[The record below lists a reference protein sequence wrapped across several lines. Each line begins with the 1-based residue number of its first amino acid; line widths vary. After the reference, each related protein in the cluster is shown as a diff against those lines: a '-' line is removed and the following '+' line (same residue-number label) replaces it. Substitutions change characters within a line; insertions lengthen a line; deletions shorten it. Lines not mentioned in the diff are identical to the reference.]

1 MQQQYARFKFM
12 TISEYTM
19 KVMCDD
25 VATIFVD
32 GEEKQVAGTQGWDQ
46 LATLQIPSST
56 RAIGVQC
63 KDVGGGYGIMVGVQ
77 DAAGEDVVV
86 SDTSWKCTESN
97 VAQAVW
103 STGGFN
109 EVNSWDEATEL
120 SSGLSETWP
129 SFRQTTWQGMI
140 PNAKIIWTNAEG
152 VRTVFCRKDL
162 PGDLFWTMMKHSELH
177 TLPFINLKRVIWN
190 FFVSNNYVVIV
201 ALKTV
206 RLQTNRT
213 VLKCGIYLYLMQIA
227 NIKPQGSRIF
237 VINLFYFSDHE
248 YLNRYNGS
256 DDRIAR

>member
-1 MQQQYARFKFM
+1 
-12 TISEYTM
+12 M

-32 GEEKQVAGTQGWDQ
+32 GEEKQVAGTQSWDK
-46 LATLQIPSST
+46 LATVQIPSFT

-63 KDVGGGYGIMVGVQ
+63 RDGGGYYGIMVGVQ

-86 SDTSWKCTESN
+86 SDTSWKCTEPN
-97 VAQAVW
+97 VTRAVW

-120 SSGLSETWP
+120 SSGLP
-129 SFRQTTWQGMI
+129 ATWQGMI
-140 PNAKIIWTNAEG
+140 PNAKIIWTNAGGE
-152 VRTVFCRKDL
+152 RTVFCRKDLPRPL

-213 VLKCGIYLYLMQIA
+213 VLKCGI
-227 NIKPQGSRIF
+227 
-237 VINLFYFSDHE
+237 
-248 YLNRYNGS
+248 
-256 DDRIAR
+256 

>member
-1 MQQQYARFKFM
+1 
-12 TISEYTM
+12 M

-63 KDVGGGYGIMVGVQ
+63 RDTGGYYGIMVGVQ
-77 DAAGEDVVV
+77 DAAGKDVVV
-86 SDTSWKCTESN
+86 SDISWKCIESN

-109 EVNSWDEATEL
+109 EVNSWDKATEL
-120 SSGLSETWP
+120 SSRLSVD
-129 SFRQTTWQGMI
+129 WQGMI
-140 PNAKIIWTNAEG
+140 PNAKIIWTNAG
-152 VRTVFCRKDL
+152 GKRTVFCRKDL
-162 PGDLFWTMMKHSELH
+162 PVHPRPLPGDLFGTMMKHSELH
-177 TLPFINLKRVIWN
+177 TRQFVL
-190 FFVSNNYVVIV
+190 FF
-201 ALKTV
+201 
-206 RLQTNRT
+206 
-213 VLKCGIYLYLMQIA
+213 
-227 NIKPQGSRIF
+227 
-237 VINLFYFSDHE
+237 FSDHE